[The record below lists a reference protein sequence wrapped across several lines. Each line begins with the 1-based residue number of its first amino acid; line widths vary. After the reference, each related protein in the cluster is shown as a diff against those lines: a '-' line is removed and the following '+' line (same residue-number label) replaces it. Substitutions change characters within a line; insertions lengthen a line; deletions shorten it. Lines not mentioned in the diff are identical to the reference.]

1 MLNENYKEPFLPN
14 IIDYKLD
21 DWKIE
26 IETDSD
32 SDNPRNWDNLGEF
45 CVSNR
50 CRYCKN
56 EYEDS
61 DALSWYDEKDDFKTL
76 SKTHIVLPLSYYDHS
91 GVSIYIGSPCDRW
104 DSGRLGWYIVSKE
117 KIKQEFNVKRISAKL
132 KSRVIEYLENEVKT
146 FNQWINNEVY
156 SFTLYHNG
164 EEEDSCGG
172 FYDID
177 DIYEYL
183 PKEYTSAFTREEMK
197 QHIVEI

>member
-1 MLNENYKEPFLPN
+1 MLNESYNEPYFPN

-32 SDNPRNWDNLGEF
+32 SDNPHDWDNLGEF
-45 CVSNR
+45 CVSNHS
-50 CRYCKN
+50 RYIRN
-56 EYEDS
+56 ES
-61 DALSWYDEKDDFKTL
+61 DFDLESLDLKALE
-76 SKTHIVLPLSYYDHS
+76 KTHIILLVSVYDHS

-104 DSGRLGWYIVSKE
+104 DSGQIGWYIVSKE
-117 KIKQEFNVKRISAKL
+117 KIKQEFNVKRISPKL
-132 KSRVIEYLENEVKT
+132 RERVISYLENEVET
-146 FNQWINNEVY
+146 FNKWLNNEVY
-156 SFTLYHNG
+156 QFTLIHNG

-183 PKEYTSAFTREEMK
+183 PSEYRDSFSLEEMK
-197 QHIVEI
+197 QKHIEWV

>member
-21 DWKIE
+21 DWKIK

-32 SDNPRNWDNLGEF
+32 SDNPRNWSNLGEF
-45 CVSNR
+45 CVSNS
-50 CRYCKN
+50 CRYCEN
-56 EYEDS
+56 ESGIEIES
-61 DALSWYDEKDDFKTL
+61 ESDFKAL
-76 SKTHIVLPLSYYDHS
+76 EKTHIILPISVYDHS
-91 GVSIYIGSPCDRW
+91 GVSIYVGEPCDRW

-117 KIKQEFNVKRISAKL
+117 KIKQEFNVKRISPKL
-132 KSRVIEYLENEVKT
+132 RERVIEYLTNEVKT
-146 FNQWINNEVY
+146 FNKWVNNEVY

-177 DIYEYL
+177 DIYDYL
-183 PKEYTSAFTREEMK
+183 PSEYTNAFTVEEMK
-197 QHIVEI
+197 NKHVEWA

>member
-1 MLNENYKEPFLPN
+1 MLNESYREPFLPN
-14 IIDYKLD
+14 IIDYSKD

-32 SDNPRNWDNLGEF
+32 SDNPRDWSNLGEF
-45 CVSNR
+45 CVSNYS
-50 CRYCKN
+50 RYIRN
-56 EYEDS
+56 ESEIEIES
-61 DALSWYDEKDDFKTL
+61 ESDFKAL
-76 SKTHIVLPLSYYDHS
+76 EKTHIILPVSVYDHS

-104 DSGRLGWYIVSKE
+104 DSGQIGWYIVSKE
-117 KIKQEFNVKRISAKL
+117 KIKQNFNVKRISQKL
-132 KSRVIEYLENEVKT
+132 KSRVIEYLENEVET
-146 FNQWINNEVY
+146 FNKWVNNEVY

-183 PKEYTSAFTREEMK
+183 PSEYRDSFSVEEMK
-197 QHIVEI
+197 QHIVEV

>member
-14 IIDYKLD
+14 IIDYKSD
-21 DWKIE
+21 DWRIE

-32 SDNPRNWDNLGEF
+32 SDNPRNWDNLGRF

-50 CRYCKN
+50 SKYLDN
-56 EYEDS
+56 ES
-61 DALSWYDEKDDFKTL
+61 DFDLESLDLKALE
-76 SKTHIVLPLSYYDHS
+76 KTHIILPVSVYDHS

-104 DSGRLGWYIVSKE
+104 DSGQIGWYIVSKE

-132 KSRVIEYLENEVKT
+132 KSRVIEYLENEVET
-146 FNQWINNEVY
+146 FNKWVNNEVY

-177 DIYEYL
+177 DIYGYL
-183 PKEYTSAFTREEMK
+183 PSEYTNAFTVEEMK